1 MHSFFLLVTLPG
13 NGGVPPD
20 RPVYST
26 TLETALRKELFS
38 SNSYEVLQRPEER
51 VQVKISLTI
60 LTVNNLVNNNIF
72 VY

>member
-1 MHSFFLLVTLPG
+1 MHIFLLLVALPG
-13 NGGVPPD
+13 DGGVLPD

-51 VQVKISLTI
+51 VRVQISLTI
-60 LTVNNLVNNNIF
+60 LTVNDLVNNNIF

>member
-13 NGGVPPD
+13 DGKVLPD

-60 LTVNNLVNNNIF
+60 LTVNNLVNNSIF

>member
-1 MHSFFLLVTLPG
+1 MHIFLLLVTLPG
-13 NGGVPPD
+13 DGKVLPD

-51 VQVKISLTI
+51 VRVKISLTI
-60 LTVNNLVNNNIF
+60 LTVNDLVNNNIF